1 MHLFEKYFLI
11 GLACITYA
19 VSIAVCLRILLE
31 NRNPAKTTSYILIIL
46 FFPILGLLVYFFFGI
61 NFRTKRKFESMPA
74 EAIIYL
80 KQFRADI
87 IENTRLLTSAKS
99 ELLQHQV
106 ELTRL
111 LLRDAYAGLTANN
124 TVDLLINGEN
134 KFDKLLHDL
143 IAAQHHIHFEY
154 YIVENDIIGQKIKNI
169 LIQKSLQG
177 VEVRFIYDDFGAK
190 AIEGKYV
197 NELRNAGV
205 KIYPFSNIN
214 FTQLANRI
222 NYRNHRKIIV
232 IDGKTGYTGGINI
245 SDRYINPNK
254 NNYWRDTHLRITGDA
269 VYWLQAHFILHYNFS
284 SKSKLTLTDTYF
296 PAMPKFDG
304 ALVQI
309 AASGPDSERATLML
323 AFFTAIV
330 CATKRVYITTPY
342 LIPNESI
349 VTALKQAVLSGLDV
363 RLLVPKNSD
372 SFFVNAASQSFY
384 NELLDAGVKIY
395 QYYKGFIHAKT
406 VAIDNNLAIVGTA
419 NMDIRSFDLN
429 FEINAFVYN
438 ETLNKQLTDC
448 FLEDLK
454 HSTLIDKH
462 AWKKRKKRYRLVE
475 SVARLVAP
483 LL

>member
-1 MHLFEKYFLI
+1 
-11 GLACITYA
+11 
-19 VSIAVCLRILLE
+19 
-31 NRNPAKTTSYILIIL
+31 
-46 FFPILGLLVYFFFGI
+46 
-61 NFRTKRKFESMPA
+61 
-74 EAIIYL
+74 
-80 KQFRADI
+80 
-87 IENTRLLTSAKS
+87 
-99 ELLQHQV
+99 
-106 ELTRL
+106 
-111 LLRDAYAGLTANN
+111 
-124 TVDLLINGEN
+124 
-134 KFDKLLHDL
+134 
-143 IAAQHHIHFEY
+143 
-154 YIVENDIIGQKIKNI
+154 
-169 LIQKSLQG
+169 
-177 VEVRFIYDDFGAK
+177 
-190 AIEGKYV
+190 
-197 NELRNAGV
+197 
-205 KIYPFSNIN
+205 
-214 FTQLANRI
+214 
-222 NYRNHRKIIV
+222 
-232 IDGKTGYTGGINI
+232 
-245 SDRYINPNK
+245 
-254 NNYWRDTHLRITGDA
+254 
-269 VYWLQAHFILHYNFS
+269 
-284 SKSKLTLTDTYF
+284 
-296 PAMPKFDG
+296 
-304 ALVQI
+304 
-309 AASGPDSERATLML
+309 RATLML